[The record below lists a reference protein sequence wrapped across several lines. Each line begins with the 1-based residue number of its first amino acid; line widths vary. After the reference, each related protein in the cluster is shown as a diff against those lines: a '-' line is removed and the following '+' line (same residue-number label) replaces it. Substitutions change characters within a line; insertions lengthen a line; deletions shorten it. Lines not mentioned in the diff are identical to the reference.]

1 MKLGPWWHTDPLE
14 FKTVFHKNVLFS
26 ICPCPSS
33 LVTTESVW
41 SLWTEY
47 TERERWQLAT
57 CKNLELHRKD
67 RSLLDLLW
75 SCCVKQPRKT
85 LAQENTN
92 DCLQVCQSCAQAR
105 PNSKPLFE
113 SWTSLSRVIAR
124 WPAGAQTWTQ
134 TGSLLPASCNIIIST
149 RTTEYTV
156 QSLSFFSGLLTLPK
170 LSHTVSDFKGSFP
183 RLVLKTKDH
192 PLQA

>member
-1 MKLGPWWHTDPLE
+1 MKLWPWWHTDPLE

-85 LAQENTN
+85 LALKNTN

-105 PNSKPLFE
+105 QNSKPLFE

-134 TGSLLPASCNIIIST
+134 TWSLLPVVTLLSQPEPQNKLCSIQLNWST
-149 RTTEYTV
+149 I
-156 QSLSFFSGLLTLPK
+156 QFLSQK
-170 LSHTVSDFKGSFP
+170 
-183 RLVLKTKDH
+183 
-192 PLQA
+192 